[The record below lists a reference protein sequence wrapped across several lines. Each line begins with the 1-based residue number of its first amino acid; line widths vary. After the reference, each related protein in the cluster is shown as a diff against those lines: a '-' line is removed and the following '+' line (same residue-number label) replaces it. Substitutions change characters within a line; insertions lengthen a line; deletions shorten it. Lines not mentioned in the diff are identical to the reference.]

1 MAGISRSTEG
11 CPDGDPSILIMAK
24 RKLEQTEAFM
34 VKTLAGTTVAIP
46 YLTNR
51 ELRDLMLEMEGTSDY
66 FKSELPESY
75 WYLVSELT
83 QRHDYGVKHWPYDP
97 VMANI
102 RDRMKKAESRS
113 EETML
118 MRATIARIEQL

>member
-24 RKLEQTEAFM
+24 RKVEQTDAFM
-34 VKTLAGTTVAIP
+34 VKTLAGTTVAVP
-46 YLTNR
+46 YLTNQ
-51 ELRDLMLEMEGTSDY
+51 ELRELMLEMEGTAVY
-66 FKSELPESY
+66 FKTELPESY

-83 QRHDYGVKHWPYDP
+83 QRHDYVLKNWPYDP
-97 VMANI
+97 VIGNI
-102 RDRMKKAESRS
+102 RDRMKRVESRT

-118 MRATIARIEQL
+118 MRASIVRMEQL